1 MRQAVIGM
9 LAHVDAGKTTLA
21 EAMLLD
27 AGAIRAAGRV
37 DRGDS
42 HLDTDRMERDRG
54 ITIFS
59 SQAAIE
65 RAGVAITLVDSPG
78 HVDFSAE
85 AERTLAALDMAVL
98 VVGANDGVQGH
109 TRTLWRLLER
119 HGIPTVVFAN
129 KVDLLPDAG
138 SPAERDAL
146 LATMRSRLD
155 EGCVGADELCGER
168 AAMADEDAL
177 EEFLERGSLAAATVR
192 DLVARRRVYPCL
204 FGSALRGEGV
214 AGLLDTLAELAPE

>member
-155 EGCVGADELCGER
+155 EGCVGADDLCGDR

-177 EEFLERGSLAAATVR
+177 
-192 DLVARRRVYPCL
+192 
-204 FGSALRGEGV
+204 
-214 AGLLDTLAELAPE
+214 